1 MSQEQARVFLE
12 KMKTDDA
19 FREVVVG
26 IEDVDTKLEYINQ
39 KGFSFTSNEL
49 EVAALSMID

>member
-26 IEDVDTKLEYINQ
+26 IEDVDTKLEYTNQ

>member
-19 FREVVVG
+19 FREVIVG

-39 KGFSFTSNEL
+39 KGFIFTQNEL

>member
-1 MSQEQARVFLE
+1 MSQEQVRVFLE

-26 IEDVDTKLEYINQ
+26 IEDVDTKLEYTNQ

>member
-12 KMKTDDA
+12 KMKTDDV
-19 FREVVVG
+19 FREVIVG

-39 KGFSFTSNEL
+39 KGFIFTSNEL